1 MHGITLSEGFK
12 QERNSI
18 ILFLKKLIL
27 RRSTRR
33 PGKICPG
40 ATEVGWRDVEEVL
53 ADGMG

>member
-27 RRSTRR
+27 RRSTRENMSR
-33 PGKICPG
+33 GHRG
-40 ATEVGWRDVEEVL
+40 
-53 ADGMG
+53 GMEGC